1 MTSHCSYVVCIMT
14 MCVCVGVHVCV
25 CGAISYSLFLSS
37 KVRSTVEIDLIVYL
51 NVADESLT
59 AMCTQLMYNNYSFNL
74 LCDTIAKV

>member
-1 MTSHCSYVVCIMT
+1 MTV
-14 MCVCVGVHVCV
+14 CVCVGVHVCV
-25 CGAISYSLFLSS
+25 LVYMYVCGAISYFLFLPS
-37 KVRSTVEIDLIVYL
+37 KVRSTVEIDLIVYP